1 MSDADLRDT
10 IVAAVQA
17 GVADANVAVQVEGN
31 RALIEVR
38 SPVFEGMSRVNRQ
51 RTVYACIEDLITDG
65 TVHAVTIRATE

>member
-51 RTVYACIEDLITDG
+51 RTVYACIEDLIADG

>member
-10 IVAAVQA
+10 LVAAVQA

-51 RTVYACIEDLITDG
+51 RTVYACIEDLIADG

>member
-1 MSDADLRDT
+1 MSDANLRDT
-10 IVAAVQA
+10 IVTAVQA

-31 RALIEVR
+31 RALIEVS

-51 RTVYACIEDLITDG
+51 RTVYACIEDLIADG

>member
-1 MSDADLRDT
+1 MSDANLRDT

-31 RALIEVR
+31 RALIEVS

-51 RTVYACIEDLITDG
+51 RTVYACIEDLIADG